1 MTPSDLPPS
10 LERLRPHLEDAID
23 QELRTLSAGERI
35 QPTRRHSR
43 PLLAGLSVA
52 AAAIAA
58 AVVLILS
65 ASSATSPAYGIS
77 TNPDGT
83 YNIEVSQ
90 LTSDIP
96 AVNAKLASL
105 GIDETLIPVT
115 SDCSHQGFFGGT
127 ISGNYL
133 YKLNPGRKYLDPG
146 YDGYLAATPIGN
158 GQYALAQGAMR
169 PPLPTCF
176 ATSSPIFKPPAT
188 STTPAPTSTT
198 DGPPASTA
206 TTP

>member
-10 LERLRPHLEDAID
+10 LERLRPQLEDAID
-23 QELRTLSAGERI
+23 QELRSLSAGERI
-35 QPTRRHSR
+35 QPPRRHRR
-43 PLLAGLSVA
+43 PLFAGLSVA

-65 ASSATSPAYGIS
+65 ASSATSPAYGIR
-77 TNPDGT
+77 TNPDGS

-105 GIDETLIPVT
+105 GIEETIIPVT
-115 SDCSHQGFFGGT
+115 PNCSYQGLFGGT

-133 YKLNPGRKYLDPG
+133 YRLPPGQGGMAPG
-146 YDGYLAATPIGN
+146 DTGYLAATPIGN
-158 GQYALAQGAMR
+158 GQYALAQGAKR

-176 ATSSPIFKPPAT
+176 ATSSPIFQPQAT
-188 STTPAPTSTT
+188 STTPVLTSTT
-198 DGPPASTA
+198 GSPPASTT